1 MTAIK
6 PPETTSSAT
15 EFSGTG
21 IIHSPANGAI
31 AGEVQ
36 WTNPADV
43 PTIVAGLR
51 AAQREWEQRGASGR
65 AKVLARFAVWLGEH
79 RGEIEELLIKE
90 TGKSAVDA
98 AQEVPMLI
106 MIISYYI
113 KTAEKALAPEKRP
126 AALPFMAIKKITVH
140 YRPRAVVGIIAPWN
154 YPVANALMDGLGALA
169 AGCAVLLKPSERT
182 PLTAEVLRRGWQESG
197 GPQVFELA
205 QGARAVS
212 EAVVD
217 NVDYLQFTGSSA
229 TGSKVMERAAR
240 RLTPVSLELGGKDP
254 MIVLED
260 ADVDLAAHAAVWGA
274 MFNAGQTCVSVER
287 VYVLEQVYDQFVQA
301 VVRDVK
307 ELQVGA
313 GEGHAFGALI
323 DEQQLSVTERHVR
336 EAVAAGAK
344 ALTGGQ
350 RTNTSGSFYPP
361 TVLVDVDHSMA
372 CMTEETFG
380 PTLPIMK
387 VGSVEEAI
395 RLANDSEYGLSG
407 SVFSRDFDRAKEV
420 ALQLDCGAVNINDV
434 ITNLMCTTA
443 PMGGWKT
450 SGIGARFGGA
460 DGLRK
465 FCRVETVVGPRTN
478 VGAGQNYYH
487 NSLKALKRVEQ
498 ADDQDGAVASASRRQ
513 VGPLRA
519 LRADGAVVAV
529 RHRRA
534 GHCRADG
541 MDTDPRR
548 RRQRIH
554 GNGSQSGG
562 R

>member
-1 MTAIK
+1 MTTITA
-6 PPETTSSAT
+6 SAP

-21 IIHSPANGAI
+21 TIRNPATGAI

-36 WTNPADV
+36 WTDPADI
-43 PTIVAGLR
+43 PATAAGLR
-51 AAQREWEQRGASGR
+51 AAQRDWEQRGAKGR

-98 AQEVPMLI
+98 AQEVPLLI
-106 MIISYYI
+106 MILSYYI
-113 KTAEKALAPEKRP
+113 KTMEKALAPERRP

-140 YRPRAVVGIIAPWN
+140 YRPRPVVGIIAPWN
-154 YPVANALMDGLGALA
+154 YPVANALMDGIGALA

-182 PLTAEVLRRGWQESG
+182 PLTAEVLRRGWRESG
-197 GPQVFELA
+197 GPEVFELA

-287 VYVLEQVYDQFVQA
+287 VYVLEPIYDRFVTA
-301 VVRDVK
+301 VVRDVEK
-307 ELQVGA
+307 LQVGA
-313 GEGHAFGALI
+313 GEGKTFGALI
-323 DEQQLSVTERHVR
+323 DEQQLAVTERHVR
-336 EAVAAGAK
+336 DAVAAGAR

-350 RTNTSGSFYPP
+350 RTDTSGSFYPP

-387 VGSVEEAI
+387 VGSVDEAI
-395 RLANDSEYGLSG
+395 RLANDSEYGLSA
-407 SVFSRDFDRAKEV
+407 SVFSRDADRAKEV
-420 ALQLDCGAVNINDV
+420 ALQIDCGAVNINDV

-465 FCRVETVVGPRTN
+465 FCRVETVVTPRTN
-478 VGAGQNYYH
+478 VGAGPNYYH
-487 NSLKALKRVEQ
+487 NSLKALKRMNGLMTKM
-498 ADDQDGAVASASRRQ
+498 ALSR
-513 VGPLRA
+513 
-519 LRADGAVVAV
+519 
-529 RHRRA
+529 
-534 GHCRADG
+534 
-541 MDTDPRR
+541 PRR
-548 RRQRIH
+548 VAK
-554 GNGSQSGG
+554 
-562 R
+562 